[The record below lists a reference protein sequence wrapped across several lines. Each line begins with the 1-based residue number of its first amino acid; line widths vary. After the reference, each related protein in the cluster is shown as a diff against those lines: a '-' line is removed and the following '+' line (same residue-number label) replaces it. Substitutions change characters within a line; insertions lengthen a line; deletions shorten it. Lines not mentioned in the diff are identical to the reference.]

1 MKDHKDWWQEWFGM
15 WGLLGVSA
23 PFAIEL
29 VLSLCNG
36 AIRFPVTWFIIKI
49 FMAITLVIA
58 VAFHFI
64 DYVHVN
70 KQTETNVRIKFKHFK
85 DIYYINPDN
94 WGMFTIASDD
104 YWRLMYHP
112 SRRKSY
118 VVTFSYFDWLRF
130 CLFRM
135 AKHGREKRQEKL
147 EAEQRRNQRL
157 AEMLAYV
164 QQDIND
170 AYAKI
175 DAKEGSK

>member
-1 MKDHKDWWQEWFGM
+1 MKDRKEWWQEWFGL
-15 WGLLGVSA
+15 WGLLSCSV
-23 PFAIEL
+23 PL
-29 VLSLCNG
+29 VIDLLISICSG
-36 AIRFPVTWFIIKI
+36 TIHFSSTWFVIKI
-49 FMAITLVIA
+49 FMAITLVM
-58 VAFHFI
+58 VVVLHFI
-64 DYVHVN
+64 DYVNVN
-70 KQTETNVRIKFKHFK
+70 KQTETNVRIKFKQFK
-85 DIYYINPDN
+85 YIYYINPDK

-164 QQDIND
+164 QQDINNV
-170 AYAKI
+170 YAQI
-175 DAKEGSK
+175 GAKELDK

>member
-1 MKDHKDWWQEWFGM
+1 MKDRQDWWQEWFGL
-15 WGLLGVSA
+15 WGLLSCAA
-23 PFAIEL
+23 PFVIDL
-29 VLSLCNG
+29 VISLCERT
-36 AIRFPVTWFIIKI
+36 ICFPITWIVIKI

-58 VAFHFI
+58 VVFHFI
-64 DYVHVN
+64 DYVRVN
-70 KQTETNVRIKFKHFK
+70 KQAETNVRIKFKHFK

-94 WGMFTIASDD
+94 WGMFQKASDD

-130 CLFRM
+130 CLWR
-135 AKHGREKRQEKL
+135 AIKHGRDKRQEKL
-147 EAEQRRNQRL
+147 EAEQRHNQRL

-164 QQDIND
+164 QQDINN

-175 DAKEGSK
+175 GVKERDK